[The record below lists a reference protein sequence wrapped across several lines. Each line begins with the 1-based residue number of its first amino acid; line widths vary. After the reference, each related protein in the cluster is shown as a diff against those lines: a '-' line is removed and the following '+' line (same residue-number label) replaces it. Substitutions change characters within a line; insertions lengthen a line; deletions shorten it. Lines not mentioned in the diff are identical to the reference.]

1 MFLTGKKYVT
11 ESNAPHKAKIH
22 PGFFFVR
29 PGYFCYETRVFHIRI
44 PGYFFQ
50 KTRVFLMSSTV

>member
-1 MFLTGKKYVT
+1 MLQNTANYTLSKK
-11 ESNAPHKAKIH
+11 H
-22 PGFFFVR
+22 PGIFVVR

-50 KTRVFLMSSTV
+50 KTRVYF